1 MKAQCQIESTTA
13 AMPLRRLSVHW
24 QLCCAVFAL
33 ATALSAVPAWAAD
46 GADEGGPEDSPMWSP
61 EAVRDFG
68 EQTQWCE
75 SDEAGQQASMR
86 PRGSRLAVQIGKY
99 VARSGDTLRAVAYRY
114 FCSPSLLAAANK
126 LPFDTGAD
134 YGLKAGQTYFVPI
147 ARGSPSGFSA
157 GEQLTPGPGI
167 QMTAH
172 NMDRKWG
179 RPQVVKLLRGVL
191 TDVFRRWPQRH
202 PAVVGSLSRAGGGR
216 LGHHKSHRS
225 GQDVDI
231 GYYTYAPSVKDW
243 AKMRPGDLDVERNW
257 YFLDNLERTGHV
269 AAIFMAPSLQR
280 RIYTYAASIGVPES
294 RLRAM
299 FQYGP
304 KGRDPGSL
312 IRNKTGHRDHMHIR
326 LWVPEDMVDVRAAL
340 GV

>member
-1 MKAQCQIESTTA
+1 MSRVPSLA
-13 AMPLRRLSVHW
+13 ATPRCARVSVLRLVGS
-24 QLCCAVFAL
+24 AL
-33 ATALSAVPAWAAD
+33 AALMTSLCALPAVAAD

-75 SDEAGQQASMR
+75 ADESGQQASMR

-99 VARSGDTLRAVAYRY
+99 VARPGDTLRAVAYRY

-134 YGLKAGQTYFVPI
+134 FSLKAGQTYQVPI
-147 ARGSPSGFSA
+147 ARGSPSGFSS

-231 GYYTYAPSVKDW
+231 GYYTYAASVKDW

-280 RIYTYAASIGVPES
+280 RIYAYAASIGVPEA

-326 LWVPEDMVDVRAAL
+326 LWVPEDMADVRAAL